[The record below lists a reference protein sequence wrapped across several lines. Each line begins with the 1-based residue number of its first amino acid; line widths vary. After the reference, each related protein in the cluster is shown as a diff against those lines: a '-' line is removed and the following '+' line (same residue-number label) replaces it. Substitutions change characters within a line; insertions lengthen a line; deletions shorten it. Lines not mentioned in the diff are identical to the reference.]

1 MLERRARNRVIAQR
15 FIYNRKKMKKSCRFV
30 STFLALYKEK
40 ERSTA
45 TLSVIKQ
52 TSYVYIQAYSRGIE
66 RVRQSRNMH
75 VSQLISTKRA
85 ENARTRSND
94 FFSRFYLFFFFSS
107 PPSYI
112 TIHRISMNFDGTWKI
127 TPDCAEPTF
136 ATVFHAN
143 SRHWPSLAGNEK

>member
-1 MLERRARNRVIAQR
+1 MLERRAPNRVIAQR

-52 TSYVYIQAYSRGIE
+52 TSYVYTGRGIE
-66 RVRQSRNMH
+66 RIRQSRNMH

-94 FFSRFYLFFFFSS
+94 FFSRFYLFFFPL
-107 PPSYI
+107 PP
-112 TIHRISMNFDGTWKI
+112 
-127 TPDCAEPTF
+127 PT
-136 ATVFHAN
+136 
-143 SRHWPSLAGNEK
+143 

>member
-1 MLERRARNRVIAQR
+1 MLERRAPNRVIAQR

-52 TSYVYIQAYSRGIE
+52 TSYVYTGRGIE
-66 RVRQSRNMH
+66 RIRQSRNMH

-94 FFSRFYLFFFFSS
+94 FFSRFYLFFFFLS
-107 PPSYI
+107 PLLHNDPS
-112 TIHRISMNFDGTWKI
+112 NFDEFRWNVENYARLRGTDFRNGVSCEFS
-127 TPDCAEPTF
+127 TLT
-136 ATVFHAN
+136 
-143 SRHWPSLAGNEK
+143 SLAGNEKWK

>member
-1 MLERRARNRVIAQR
+1 
-15 FIYNRKKMKKSCRFV
+15 MKKSCRFV

-94 FFSRFYLFFFFSS
+94 FFSRFYLFFFFLS
-107 PPSYI
+107 PLLYNDPS
-112 TIHRISMNFDGTWKI
+112 NFDEFRWNVENYARLRGTDFRNGVSCEFSTLAIVGWERKMKI
-127 TPDCAEPTF
+127 IRERVID
-136 ATVFHAN
+136 
-143 SRHWPSLAGNEK
+143 EKAVEQD